1 VAGNWQLP
9 RMTYARR
16 KEKRKDPDGRMR
28 IVSGRLPLQ
37 LLLLV
42 NGCIAR
48 LGSHVAAFSIRLIH
62 FHPWYARSPRT
73 KSLASISM

>member
-1 VAGNWQLP
+1 MLGE
-9 RMTYARR
+9 R
-16 KEKRKDPDGRMR
+16 KRRKDPNGRMR

-37 LLLLV
+37 LFLLV

-62 FHPWYARSPRT
+62 FHPLHARSPRT
-73 KSLASISM
+73 KSLASISV